1 MDTEIIKAAASLL
14 EVTITVIGF
23 VLAIKEYYKNK
34 RNKSLRLFADQIT
47 AYYYEEQEAMKWIES
62 LSDKKIP
69 KLQQQLRK
77 RAAENEN
84 NAATLYPKMTPKQA
98 ESYLC

>member
-1 MDTEIIKAAASLL
+1 
-14 EVTITVIGF
+14 
-23 VLAIKEYYKNK
+23 
-34 RNKSLRLFADQIT
+34 
-47 AYYYEEQEAMKWIES
+47 MKWIES

-84 NAATLYPKMTPKQA
+84 NAAALYPKMTPKQA